1 MKEKILSILGVI
13 VWITFFVL
21 LFKFNQTENKFL
33 FGFLCG
39 ALATLTIGG
48 VIIVIVQEEKRIKQ

>member
-21 LFKFNQTENKFL
+21 LLKFNQMESKFW
-33 FGFLCG
+33 FGFICG
-39 ALATLTIGG
+39 ILATLTIGG
-48 VIIVIVQEEKRIKQ
+48 TIIVIVQEEKRLKQ